1 MYYETKQLYGAFL
14 RIYSFAY
21 QNYSGYMNR
30 SHLLSLLFAGALVC
44 PAATITLTGTDS
56 SRGMNLNYGVNGNNS
71 VSYAG
76 AIRITITGVPAGTV
90 NGLAFCV
97 DLFTSIGL
105 GSYATTL
112 QEPSTVPNGERVA
125 WLLQNVLG
133 DVDTAREGAGLQLAI
148 WDIVHDNGDGLTAGA
163 VRRHSAPNSNDQ
175 AAYGFAAT
183 YLALSAGQSSTAG
196 TVYRNVSFQGVPAQ
210 TLMGAD
216 TVVPNPEPGTWVMLG
231 LGAGLIGLAQ
241 VRIRRAG

>member
-1 MYYETKQLYGAFL
+1 
-14 RIYSFAY
+14 
-21 QNYSGYMNR
+21 MNR
-30 SHLLSLLFAGALVC
+30 SQLLSLLFAGTLVC
-44 PAATITLTGTDS
+44 PAATITLTGVDN
-56 SRGMNLNYGVNGNNS
+56 SRGMNLNYAVNGSNT

-76 AIRITITGVPAGTV
+76 AIQITVTGVPAGTV
-90 NGLAFCV
+90 NDLAFCV

-105 GSYATTL
+105 GSYASTL
-112 QEPSTVPNGERVA
+112 QSPSAVANGERVA

-148 WDIVHDNGDGLTAGA
+148 WDIVHDNGDGLAAGA
-163 VRRHSAPNSNDQ
+163 IRQHSAPKAADL

-196 TVYRNVSFQGVPAQ
+196 TVYQNVSFQGVPAQ
-210 TLMGAD
+210 TLMGAE
-216 TVVPNPEPGTWVMLG
+216 TVVPNPEPGTWAMLG
-231 LGAGLIGLAQ
+231 LGAGLIGVAR